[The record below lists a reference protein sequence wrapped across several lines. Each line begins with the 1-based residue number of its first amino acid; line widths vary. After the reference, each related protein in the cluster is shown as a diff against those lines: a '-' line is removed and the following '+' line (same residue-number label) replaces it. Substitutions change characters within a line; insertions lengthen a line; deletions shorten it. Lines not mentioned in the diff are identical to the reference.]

1 MHPRFPLPPG
11 RQRRPRSR
19 RLSRAGVVVLLATLA
34 LTLLGGLVAGTASA
48 APASAADRTSSAAA
62 PGCTG
67 TPIDKVV
74 KGTLKNSAADDT
86 PVPDVKITV
95 TNCDGEEFE
104 GATDEA
110 GNFEI
115 DFTAG
120 VGQVRVTID
129 PETLPDGVELRTDK
143 TTNVLTGSL
152 STINTAFPIGPDN
165 RDLETKWDRVPDL
178 IYSGLLFGLILALA
192 ALGLNMIFGTTGLT
206 NFAHGE
212 LVSFGAIV
220 AFYISTGIPLPFTDA
235 DIDLPFIVAAPL
247 AVLLA
252 MLFGWLQD
260 TWLWRPLRK
269 RGIGLIAA
277 MIVTIGLQFFL
288 RNVYAYMTGSRF
300 QTYDEYY
307 TPDGKDFHGLFTYTT
322 RDLVIAG
329 ICVVVLVAVILALSY
344 TRIGRATRAV
354 ADNPALAA
362 STGIN
367 VDRVISMVWIV
378 GTALAALAGVFLG
391 FQLGVTYQIGQL
403 VLLLLFAA
411 ICVGGLGSIW
421 GAVVGALLIGVLID
435 LSTLFINADLK
446 NAGALLLL
454 IVILLVRPQGLLG
467 RRERIG

>member
-1 MHPRFPLPPG
+1 MHIRTRTSPG
-11 RQRRPRSR
+11 RARRGR
-19 RLSRAGVVVLLATLA
+19 RLGTAVTVLLSLVTL
-34 LTLLGGLVAGTASA
+34 LLLGGATSSSA
-48 APASAADRTSSAAA
+48 APGAA
-62 PGCTG
+62 PAAGCQG
-67 TPIDKVV
+67 TAIDKTV

-95 TNCDGEEFE
+95 TNCDGKEFV

-115 DFTAG
+115 PFTSG
-120 VGQVRVTID
+120 LGPVRVTID
-129 PETLPDGVELRTDK
+129 PDTLPEGVELRTDK
-143 TTNVLTGSL
+143 TTNVITGSL

-165 RDLETKWDRVPDL
+165 RKLETKWDRVPDL
-178 IYSGLLFGLILALA
+178 IYSGLLFGLVLALA

-212 LVSFGAIV
+212 LISLGAIL
-220 AFYISTGIPLPFTDA
+220 AFYLSSGIPLPFTDN
-235 DIDLPFIVAAPL
+235 DINLPFLVAAPL
-247 AVLLA
+247 AVVLG
-252 MLFGWLQD
+252 MLFGWLLD
-260 TWLWRPLRK
+260 SRLWRPLRD

-277 MIVTIGLQFFL
+277 MIVSIGLQFFL
-288 RNVYAYMTGSRF
+288 RNMYAYVTGSRF
-300 QTYDEYY
+300 QTYDEFY
-307 TPDGKDFHGLFTYTT
+307 TPVGKDFHGLFTYTT
-322 RDLVIAG
+322 RDIVVAG
-329 ICVVVLVAVILALSY
+329 TCIVVLVVVILGLSY

-367 VDRVISMVWIV
+367 VDRVISVVWIV
-378 GTALAALAGVFLG
+378 GTGLAALAGVFLG

-421 GAVVGALLIGVLID
+421 GAVLGSLLIGVLID

>member
-1 MHPRFPLPPG
+1 MHIRSRSFPG
-11 RQRRPRSR
+11 RPPRGRPARS
-19 RLSRAGVVVLLATLA
+19 SAVVLIAFLGA
-34 LTLLGGLVAGTASA
+34 LLLGGLVTATSASA
-48 APASAADRTSSAAA
+48 APATPATQTPAGS
-62 PGCTG
+62 CQG
-67 TPIDKVV
+67 TAIDKTVQ
-74 KGTLKNSAADDT
+74 GTLTNSADNGTA
-86 PVPDVKITV
+86 VPDVLITV

-104 GATDEA
+104 GRTDEA

-115 DFTAG
+115 PFTSG
-120 VGQVRVTID
+120 LGPVSVTID
-129 PETLPDGVELRTDK
+129 PSTLPDGVELRTDK
-143 TTNVLTGSL
+143 TTNVITGSL
-152 STINTAFPIGPDN
+152 STINTAFPIGPDT
-165 RDLETKWDRVPDL
+165 RDVETKWDRVPDL

-212 LVSFGAIV
+212 LISFGAIV
-220 AFYISTGIPLPFTDA
+220 TFYISTGIDLPFTDA
-235 DIDLPFIVAAPL
+235 KINLPFIVAAPL

-252 MLFGWLQD
+252 MFFGWLQD
-260 TWLWRPLRK
+260 TALWRPLRK
-269 RGIGLIAA
+269 RGVGLIAA

-288 RNVYAYMTGSRF
+288 RNIYAYITGSRF

-307 TPDGKDFHGLFTYTT
+307 TPEGKDFHGLFTYTN
-322 RDLVIAG
+322 RDIVIALTC
-329 ICVVVLVAVILALSY
+329 IVVLVAVILALSY

-378 GTALAALAGVFLG
+378 GTGLAALAGVFLG

>member
-1 MHPRFPLPPG
+1 MHTRSSSFPG
-11 RQRRPRSR
+11 RPR
-19 RLSRAGVVVLLATLA
+19 RLGLARVGAIAALSLLA
-34 LTLLGGLVAGTASA
+34 LLLVGGV
-48 APASAADRTSSAAA
+48 SSAEAA
-62 PGCTG
+62 SPPAQATAAGCQG
-67 TPIDKVV
+67 TPIDKTVR
-74 KGTLKNSAADDT
+74 GTLKNSAADDT
-86 PVPDVKITV
+86 PVADVKITV

-115 DFTAG
+115 AFTSG
-120 VGQVRVTID
+120 LGPVSVTID

-143 TTNVLTGSL
+143 TTNVITGSL
-152 STINTAFPIGPDN
+152 STINTAFPIGPDD
-165 RDLETKWDRVPDL
+165 RDTETKWDRVPDL

-212 LVSFGAIV
+212 LISFGAIV
-220 AFYISTGIPLPFTDA
+220 TFYISTGVDLPFTDSELN
-235 DIDLPFIVAAPL
+235 LPFLVAAPL

-252 MLFGWLQD
+252 MGFGWLQD
-260 TWLWRPLRK
+260 TWLWRPLRN
-269 RGIGLIAA
+269 RDVGLIAA

-288 RNVYAYMTGSRF
+288 RNIYAYVTGSRF

-307 TPDGKDFHGLFTYTT
+307 TPDGKDFHGLFTYTS
-322 RDLVIAG
+322 RDLFVAG
-329 ICVVVLVAVILALSY
+329 TCIVVLLAVILALSY
-344 TRIGRATRAV
+344 TRLGRATRAV

-378 GTALAALAGVFLG
+378 GTGLAALAGVFLG